1 MILVYQVPPTFPG
14 TKDSPCQGFE
24 IVLFSI
30 FPDWLE
36 ISSSISSRVSSGI
49 FVQEKN
55 PTFKA
60 AEIDS
65 LLESIK

>member
-1 MILVYQVPPTFPG
+1 MLNEAKRNVPSGFTSGFPF
-14 TKDSPCQGFE
+14 TNT
-24 IVLFSI
+24 
-30 FPDWLE
+30 
-36 ISSSISSRVSSGI
+36 SSAASKVAFNVSISSRVSSGI

-55 PTFKA
+55 PAFKT